1 MSFFEACYKRIL
13 KWQIHLTCRR
23 QRKKT
28 AAGIPTAGS
37 VLIGLYRDL
46 PCSLLLGVAG
56 GGVLYSLH
64 ALPCHFTLSLLFGKG
79 LYCKSA
85 SLIYWNSNLPTSF
98 PQRSGSSL
106 LMGLMAEF
114 GVCVTVARGFQKEK
128 LDSSGD
134 AALSG
139 WGLSLRSPT
148 ADQRFMR
155 LHWFIESA
163 WAFFMLGLGQ
173 AD

>member
-1 MSFFEACYKRIL
+1 MSFFEARYKRIL
-13 KWQIHLTCRR
+13 KWQIHLTCRK

-46 PCSLLLGVAG
+46 PCSFLLGV

-98 PQRSGSSL
+98 LQRSGNSL

-114 GVCVTVARGFQKEK
+114 DVCVTVAQGFQKEK

-148 ADQRFMR
+148 AEQRFMR
-155 LHWFIESA
+155 LH
-163 WAFFMLGLGQ
+163 
-173 AD
+173 